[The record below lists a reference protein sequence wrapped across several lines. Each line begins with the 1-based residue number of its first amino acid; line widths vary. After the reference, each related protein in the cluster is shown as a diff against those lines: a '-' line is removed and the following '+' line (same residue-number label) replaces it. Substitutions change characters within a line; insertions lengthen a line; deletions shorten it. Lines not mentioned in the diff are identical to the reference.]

1 MIDRGKTNLDHL
13 RERYPEK
20 FAPENEI
27 FSRIQ
32 RGNHIFIGTAC
43 GEPQY
48 LVNALVEFVESYPT
62 SIYGAEVM
70 HVWTLGVAPY
80 VEEKFKKNFRHNSFF
95 ISDNSR
101 EAVNKGLADYTP
113 IFLSEVPDLFKRGII
128 DIDVALIQLSLPDH
142 HGNMSLG
149 ISVDVVRSAVEN
161 ANMVIAQV
169 NSNMPRVHGDTF
181 INADQVDFMVPCD
194 EPLIEYSPAVPDEI
208 SRRIGGYVSRIIH
221 DGDTIQVGYGSMPN
235 AILASLED
243 KKNLGVHSELLTDG
257 IVDLIKLNVVNNSK
271 KTVDRGK
278 TVASFCMGTREAYEF
293 INENPRIE
301 FRTIDYTNN
310 QFIVSSQ
317 RNMTAINSALQIDL
331 TGQATAESIG
341 TLFYSGVGGQV
352 DFMRGSLHSP
362 GGKSILTMRSTSNDG
377 KYSRIVPS
385 LDGGA
390 GITLIRGDIHYVIT
404 EYGIAYL
411 HAKNIRERAMSLIA
425 VAHPEFRPWLVE
437 EAKNLGYIY
446 RDQAFVPG
454 REGEYPEHLETY
466 KIDKTGLSVLLRPV
480 KISDEDL
487 LKDFF
492 YSLSDKSIYR
502 RFFSSRTYMPH
513 EFLQKF
519 VIIDYSKQM
528 TMLAVIEKDEIEIV
542 VGIGQYI
549 IIEKAHKADVA
560 FAVRDEYQNRGIG
573 TLLLNYLTGIAMKDG
588 LLGFTADV
596 LSENRAMLHLFDA
609 MDFEMEKT
617 IDAGT
622 YEISMGFKNKNV

>member
-1 MIDRGKTNLDHL
+1 VIDRGKTNLDLL

-27 FSRIQ
+27 FSRIR

-181 INADQVDFMVPCD
+181 INAEQVDFMVPCD

-257 IVDLIKLNVVNNSK
+257 VVDLIKLNVVNNSK
-271 KTVDRGK
+271 KSVDRGK

-310 QFIVSSQ
+310 QFTISSQ

-341 TLFYSGVGGQV
+341 TLFYSGVGGQA

-454 REGEYPEHLETY
+454 REGEYPEHLEAY
-466 KIDKTGLSVLLRPV
+466 KIDKTGLPVLLRPV

-596 LSENRAMLHLFDA
+596 LSENRAMLHLFEK

-622 YEISMGFKNKNV
+622 YEISMGFRNKNV

>member
-1 MIDRGKTNLDHL
+1 MIDRGKTNLEHL
-13 RERYPEK
+13 RERCPEK
-20 FAPENEI
+20 FALEDEI
-27 FSRIQ
+27 FSRIR

-149 ISVDVVRSAVEN
+149 ISVDVVKSAVEN

-181 INADQVDFMVPCD
+181 INAEQVDFIVPCD

-208 SRRIGGYVSRIIH
+208 SRRIGGYVARIIH

-235 AILASLED
+235 AILASLEN

-257 IVDLIKLNVVNNSK
+257 VVDLIKRNVVNNSK
-271 KTVDRGK
+271 KSVDPGK
-278 TVASFCMGTREAYEF
+278 TVASFCMGTRETYEF

-341 TLFYSGVGGQV
+341 TLFYSGVGGQA

-385 LDGGA
+385 LDSGA

-425 VAHPEFRPWLVE
+425 IAHPEFRPWLVE

-454 REGEYPEHLETY
+454 SEGEYPEHLEAY
-466 KIDKTGLSVLLRPV
+466 KIAKAGLPVLLRPV

-528 TMLAVIEKDEIEIV
+528 TILAVIEKDEIEIV

-549 IIEKAHKADVA
+549 IVEKAHKADVA

-573 TLLLNYLTGIAMKDG
+573 TLLLNYLTGIAMKEG

>member
-1 MIDRGKTNLDHL
+1 MVDRRKTNLEHL

-20 FAPENEI
+20 FAPEDEI
-27 FSRIQ
+27 FSRIR

-149 ISVDVVRSAVEN
+149 ISVDIVKSAVEN
-161 ANMVIAQV
+161 ANVVIAQV

-181 INADQVDFMVPCD
+181 INAEQVDFIVPWD

-257 IVDLIKLNVVNNSK
+257 VVDLIRLNVVNNSK
-271 KTVDRGK
+271 KSVDPGK
-278 TVASFCMGTREAYEF
+278 TVASFCMGTRETYEF
-293 INENPRIE
+293 ISENPRIE

-310 QFIVSSQ
+310 QFIISSQ

-341 TLFYSGVGGQV
+341 TLFYSGVGGQA

-385 LDGGA
+385 LDKGA

-425 VAHPEFRPWLVE
+425 IAHPEFRQWLVE

-454 REGEYPEHLETY
+454 SEGEYPEHLETY
-466 KIDKTGLSVLLRPV
+466 KNAKEGLPVLLRPV

-528 TMLAVIEKDEIEIV
+528 TILAVIEKDEIEIV

-549 IIEKAHKADVA
+549 IIEKTHKADVA
-560 FAVRDEYQNRGIG
+560 FAVRDEYQSRGIG

-596 LSENRAMLHLFDA
+596 LSENRAMLHLFDK
-609 MDFEMEKT
+609 MDFEMERT

-622 YEISMGFKNKNV
+622 YEISMRFKNKSV

>member
-1 MIDRGKTNLDHL
+1 MVDRRGANLDRL

-20 FAPENEI
+20 FIPEGEI
-27 FSRIQ
+27 FSRIR
-32 RGNHIFIGTAC
+32 RGNSIFIGTAC
-43 GEPQY
+43 GEPQH
-48 LVNALVEFVESYPT
+48 LVNALVDFVESSPT
-62 SIYGAEVM
+62 SIYDAEVI

-101 EAVNKGLADYTP
+101 EAVNQGLADYTP

-128 DIDVALIQLSLPDH
+128 DIDVALIQLSAPDH

-149 ISVDVVRSAVEN
+149 ISVDIVKSAVEN
-161 ANMVIAQV
+161 ASLVIAQV

-181 INADQVDFMVPCD
+181 VNVEQVDFMVPYD
-194 EPLIEYSPAVPDEI
+194 EPLIEYSPEVPDEI
-208 SRRIGGYVSRIIH
+208 SKRIGGYVSRIVH

-235 AILASLED
+235 AILASLRD
-243 KKNLGVHSELLTDG
+243 KKDLGVHSELLTDG
-257 IVDLIKLNVVNNSK
+257 IINLIKLGVVNNVK
-271 KTVDRGK
+271 KTVDCGK
-278 TVASFCMGTREAYEF
+278 AIASFCMGTRETYEF

-301 FRTIDYTNN
+301 FRTIDYTNS
-310 QFIVSSQ
+310 QYIISSQ

-341 TLFYSGVGGQV
+341 TIFYSGVGGQV

-377 KYSRIVPS
+377 RYSRIVPTF
-385 LDGGA
+385 DRGA
-390 GITLIRGDIHYVIT
+390 GTTLVRGDIHYVIT

-425 VAHPEFRPWLVE
+425 IAHPEFRPWLIE
-437 EAKNLGYIY
+437 EAKDLGYIY

-454 REGEYPEHLETY
+454 RAGEYPEHLEAY
-466 KIDKTGLSVLLRPV
+466 KITKTGLPLLLRPV

-513 EFLQKF
+513 KFLQQF
-519 VIIDYSKQM
+519 VVIDYTKQM
-528 TMLAVIEKDEIEIV
+528 TILAVIEKDEIEII

-560 FAVRDEYQNRGIG
+560 FAVRDEYQNNGIG
-573 TLLLNYLTGIAMKDG
+573 TLLLTYLMSIAMKEG

-596 LSENRAMLHLFDA
+596 LAENRAMLHLFDK

-622 YEISMGFKNKNV
+622 YEINMGFKNKSV